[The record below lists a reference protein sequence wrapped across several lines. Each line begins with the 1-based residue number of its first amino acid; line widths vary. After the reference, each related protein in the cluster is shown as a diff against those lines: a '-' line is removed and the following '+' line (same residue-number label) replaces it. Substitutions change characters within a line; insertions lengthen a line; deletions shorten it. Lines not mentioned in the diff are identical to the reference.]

1 MFEPVQIRLDLSHPE
16 TQTIAVSIQW
26 TPQTQRQTFQLPVW
40 TPGSYTVRDHAQH
53 LHSLQLLA
61 NGEELPVRRM
71 APHQWLCDLPD
82 LSPLTLNYQLE
93 ARDLTVRTGL
103 LDPDFASLCLAAVA
117 MDIDGCRWSPHH
129 VAVTAPEHWSVHL
142 PLEASAEGWVAADFD
157 ALVDSPLHAGPFQA
171 EPFMV
176 EGKTH
181 ELLLIGTPPMG
192 WPPNFISDIEK
203 VCSATC
209 RLLGTPPPAGDRY
222 QLVLQLL
229 DQGYGGLEHDHSA
242 VLQFSWSALAK
253 PKGYRQLLQLIG
265 HEYLHQWNV
274 RRLRPVELRPYDYG
288 QAVITEGLWFAEGI
302 TSYFDLSL
310 PLLAGCSDR
319 PTLLKDLGEELSSV
333 LMSPGCS
340 IQSLAASAREAWI
353 KLYKATPASRD
364 SQISYYRLGAAVAF
378 CLDVRLRQRGHSM
391 AAILRELWQGPG
403 RQARGYSRDH
413 IKAAVARWDRDLASD
428 LDQWL
433 DQPEAVPLLDCVKAL
448 GLRMDPVPLKHPDH
462 GLTLKDA
469 EGAALIQRVRRD
481 SPGQRAGLVVGDE
494 LLAINGYRVRRSS
507 DLAVLLEKQECV
519 RVTYSRRSLLKETQL
534 FPDAGVDHWTLD
546 WDPGCTTEQR
556 QLRDRWFEIV

>member
-16 TQTIAVSIQW
+16 TQTIAVSIEW
-26 TPQTQRQTFQLPVW
+26 TPQNQRQTFQLPVW

-61 NGEELPVRRM
+61 NGEELQVRRM

-142 PLEASAEGWVAADFD
+142 PLETSAEGWVAADFD

-171 EPFMV
+171 EAFTV
-176 EGKTH
+176 EGKRH

-209 RLLGTPPPAGDRY
+209 RLLGTPPPAGERY

-302 TSYFDLSL
+302 TSYFDLVL

-319 PTLLKDLGEELSSV
+319 STLLKDLSEELSRV
-333 LMSPGCS
+333 LMAPGRRV
-340 IQSLAASAREAWI
+340 QSLAASAQEAWV
-353 KLYKATPASRD
+353 KLYKATAVSAD
-364 SQISYYRLGAAVAF
+364 SQISYYRLGAATAF
-378 CLDVRLRQRGHSM
+378 CLDVRLRQRDSSLAEQLRALWMTHGTVGRGFVREDLTVLLK
-391 AAILRELWQGPG
+391 AIDPG
-403 RQARGYSRDH
+403 
-413 IKAAVARWDRDLASD
+413 LADD
-428 LDQWL
+428 LDRWL
-433 DQPEAVPLLDCVKAL
+433 DSADSLPLQDTAAL
-448 GLRMDPVPLKHPDH
+448 IGARFDPVPLAGPDH
-462 GLTLKDA
+462 GLTLADVNGRVVVKRV
-469 EGAALIQRVRRD
+469 ALD
-481 SPGQRAGLVVGDE
+481 SPGRAAALVPGDE
-494 LLAINGYRVRRSS
+494 LIAVDGRRVNASADLPLLLSVDRPAVFTYARRGCLA
-507 DLAVLLEKQECV
+507 
-519 RVTYSRRSLLKETQL
+519 TTQL
-534 FPDAGVDHWTLD
+534 CAVQGVERWCLS
-546 WDPGCTTEQR
+546 WEPAASSEQLF
-556 QLRDRWFEIV
+556 LRDRWFRFL

>member
-1 MFEPVQIRLDLSHPE
+1 MYK
-16 TQTIAVSIQW
+16 
-26 TPQTQRQTFQLPVW
+26 RQ
-40 TPGSYTVRDHAQH
+40 
-53 LHSLQLLA
+53 
-61 NGEELPVRRM
+61 
-71 APHQWLCDLPD
+71 
-82 LSPLTLNYQLE
+82 
-93 ARDLTVRTGL
+93 
-103 LDPDFASLCLAAVA
+103 
-117 MDIDGCRWSPHH
+117 
-129 VAVTAPEHWSVHL
+129 
-142 PLEASAEGWVAADFD
+142 
-157 ALVDSPLHAGPFQA
+157 
-171 EPFMV
+171 
-176 EGKTH
+176 
-181 ELLLIGTPPMG
+181 
-192 WPPNFISDIEK
+192 
-203 VCSATC
+203 
-209 RLLGTPPPAGDRY
+209 
-222 QLVLQLL
+222 
-229 DQGYGGLEHDHSA
+229 
-242 VLQFSWSALAK
+242 
-253 PKGYRQLLQLIG
+253 
-265 HEYLHQWNV
+265 
-274 RRLRPVELRPYDYG
+274 
-288 QAVITEGLWFAEGI
+288 
-302 TSYFDLSL
+302 FDLSL

-319 PTLLKDLGEELSSV
+319 TTLLKDLGEELSSV
-333 LMSPGCS
+333 LMSPGCA

-353 KLYKATPASRD
+353 KLYKATTASRD

-469 EGAALIQRVRRD
+469 DGAALIQRVRRD
-481 SPGQRAGLVVGDE
+481 SPGQQAGLVVGDE